1 MAARKSFLFAAVAAA
16 VLAALVLPGR
26 ASAHGDCSLGS
37 SVEHKTA
44 LGANYNLPSYDKVFG
59 KIRFLCDGDQVHHK
73 IFVHVRLYKCHRLT
87 YQCDGPLV
95 LVAGVTKYCYDTYYC
110 IRQTGLTDCQE
121 RYKFIAY
128 GRWRAWNS
136 SGVVVHQNPAWP
148 DLNREPP
155 SVAGTVGVTC

>member
-1 MAARKSFLFAAVAAA
+1 MSSRKRFL
-16 VLAALVLPGR
+16 LAALAAAAFAALLAPGR

-37 SVEHKTA
+37 AVDDKTA
-44 LGANYNLPSYDKVFG
+44 LGSSYNLPYYDKVYA
-59 KIRFLCDGDQVHHK
+59 KIRFMCEGNEVHHK

-110 IRQTGLTDCQE
+110 IRQTGFTDCQQ
-121 RYKFIAY
+121 RHKFFAY

-155 SVAGTVGVTC
+155 SVGGTVGTNC

>member
-1 MAARKSFLFAAVAAA
+1 MPPRKSVLPAVFAAA
-16 VLAALVLPGR
+16 VLLALMLPGR
-26 ASAHGDCSLGS
+26 AAAHGDCSLGS
-37 SVEHKTA
+37 AVDDKTA
-44 LGANYNLPSYDKVFG
+44 LGSSYNLPSYDKVFG
-59 KIRFLCDGDQVHHK
+59 KIRFLCEGNEVHHK

-110 IRQTGLTDCQE
+110 IRQTGLTDCQS
-121 RYKFIAY
+121 RYKFFAY

-155 SVAGTVGVTC
+155 SVGGNVGVNC